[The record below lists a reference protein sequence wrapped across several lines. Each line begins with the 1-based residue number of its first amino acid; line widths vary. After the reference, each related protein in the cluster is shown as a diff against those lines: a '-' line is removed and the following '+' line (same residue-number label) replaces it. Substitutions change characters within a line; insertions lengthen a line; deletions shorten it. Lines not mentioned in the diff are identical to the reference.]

1 MTWSASRSLLTDFN
15 GECKVSDIKF
25 KSGDLVYCPMAT
37 NEILTVSDKG
47 NVAYEGID
55 GEISTIGVYY
65 DGKYSSQHHNLAIFP
80 ATLEWHQKLVKVYP
94 NLQEPMSVKDIIKHL
109 LDEGNA
115 GVLCWVSD
123 HVKFPN
129 SDKNSSFA
137 HSVTVITGIDADEYF
152 MSYDS
157 HAWKY
162 ATPIM
167 KIETFDARI
176 VGIVVDK
183 TGN

>member
-1 MTWSASRSLLTDFN
+1 MTWSASRDIQ

-25 KSGDLVYCPMAT
+25 KPGDLVYCPMAV
-37 NEILTVSDKG
+37 NEILTVSDKL

-65 DGKYSSQHHNLAIFP
+65 DGKYSRKHHNLAIFP
-80 ATLEWHQKLVKVYP
+80 ATLEWHQKLVKVWP
-94 NLQEPMSVKDIIKHL
+94 NLEEPMSVKDIIKHL

-123 HVKFPN
+123 HDEFPN
-129 SDKNSSFA
+129 SDN
-137 HSVTVITGIDADEYF
+137 SVTVIIGVVDEYF

-157 HAWKY
+157 HVWEY

-176 VGIVVDK
+176 VVDK

>member
-1 MTWSASRSLLTDFN
+1 MHDDRGDLDALQVTFN

-25 KSGDLVYCPMAT
+25 KDGDLVYCPMAT
-37 NEILTVSDKG
+37 NEILTVSDKR
-47 NVAYEGID
+47 NVAYEGTD

-65 DGKYSSQHHNLAIFP
+65 DGKYSRQHHNLAIFP
-80 ATLEWHQKLVKVYP
+80 ATQEWYEKLVHVYP
-94 NLQEPMSVKDIIKHL
+94 NLEEPMQVKDIIKHL

-123 HVKFPN
+123 QDEFPN
-129 SDKNSSFA
+129 SDNSVA
-137 HSVTVITGIDADEYF
+137 VITRITIDEYF
-152 MSYDS
+152 ISHDS
-157 HAWKY
+157 HVWGH

-176 VGIVVDK
+176 TVAK

>member
-1 MTWSASRSLLTDFN
+1 M
-15 GECKVSDIKF
+15 SDIKF
-25 KSGDLVYCPMAT
+25 KPGDLVYCPMAT
-37 NEILTVSDKG
+37 NEILTVSDKL

-115 GVLCWVSD
+115 GVLCWVSGHD
-123 HVKFPN
+123 EFPN
-129 SDKNSSFA
+129 SDN
-137 HSVTVITGIDADEYF
+137 SVTVIIGIDVDEYF

-157 HAWKY
+157 HVWKY

-176 VGIVVDK
+176 VVDK

>member
-1 MTWSASRSLLTDFN
+1 M
-15 GECKVSDIKF
+15 SDIKF
-25 KSGDLVYCPMAT
+25 KDGDLVYCPMAT
-37 NEILTVSDKG
+37 NEILTVSDKR
-47 NVAYEGID
+47 NVAYEGTD

-80 ATLEWHQKLVKVYP
+80 ATQEWYEKLVNVYP
-94 NLQEPMSVKDIIKHL
+94 NLEEPMPAKDIIKHL

-123 HVKFPN
+123 QDEFPN
-129 SDKNSSFA
+129 SDNSF
-137 HSVTVITGIDADEYF
+137 TIITGITVDEYF
-152 MSYDS
+152 ISHDS
-157 HAWKY
+157 HVWGH

-176 VGIVVDK
+176 VVAK